1 MGKGHLVIKSKID
14 NKSFESQIEQTK
26 KYLESLENSYKKAAN
41 PGKGFERDEKALK
54 KLQVEIEKTQNK
66 LIQLQRQQLNEV
78 NNSLEKTNMSI
89 GGIIKKVGKWALAV
103 FSVRSA
109 YMLIRRLVSTIS
121 QYNDQV
127 RTDLEYMNY
136 ALSKAFEGV
145 VQWLINAMYKLL
157 SLVNSITKA
166 LFDWD
171 MFTNASVKNFKKMQ
185 AGAKAVKKELLG
197 FDELNILGSE
207 DSASGAATPS
217 VDLSNFNND
226 NLSNNI
232 QESAEIISQFWE
244 QDLEAI
250 LSHADSIWT
259 EFTSGVLLTC
269 KGVYDFIKGVIE
281 TIQGIW
287 ETLVGV
293 FTGDT
298 QKMEEGYTKLV
309 EGLGKL
315 VKGLVEF
322 IIGLLWSVVGIFLD
336 VLNGIWKM
344 IKNFGSWLSN
354 GIKSIG
360 KSIGNFFTSIWTGF
374 KEKVVNPITNGIKKL
389 WDGAINGAKNAWQG
403 IKNVFSGIGSFF
415 SGIWSKIRG
424 IFKDMGQKVG
434 DAFGA
439 AFKAA
444 INGALSVVETV
455 INAPIS
461 AINKLLDVINQVPG
475 INISHINTM
484 KLPRLAAGGIINVPG
499 TGVNIGSAIVGEKG
513 PEAVI
518 PLSDDTLQRLA
529 NMIPITIDLTNTI
542 DGRVLNRRLETI
554 RANNNFTRNGG

>member
-1 MGKGHLVIKSKID
+1 MGKGHLIIKSKID

-26 KYLESLENSYKKAAN
+26 KYLKSLEDSYNKALN
-41 PGKGFERDEKALK
+41 PAKGFVRNEEALQK
-54 KLQVEIEKTQNK
+54 TQVEIEKTRNK

-78 NNSLEKTNMSI
+78 NNSLNKTEVSI

-121 QYNDQV
+121 QYNSQV
-127 RTDLEYMNY
+127 KADLEYMNF
-136 ALSKAFEGV
+136 ALSKAFEKV
-145 VQWLINAMYKLL
+145 VVWLINAMYKLL
-157 SLVNSITKA
+157 ALINSITKA
-166 LFDWD
+166 LFSWD
-171 MFTNASVKNFKKMQ
+171 MFTDASVKNFKKMQ
-185 AGAKAVKKELLG
+185 NGAKAIKKELLG

-207 DSASGAATPS
+207 DTGSAGATPS
-217 VDLSNFNND
+217 IDLSDFNND
-226 NLSNNI
+226 ALSNNM

-244 QDLEAI
+244 QDLTAI

-298 QKMEEGYTKLV
+298 EKMQQGYEKLV
-309 EGLGKL
+309 EGLGYL
-315 VKGLVEF
+315 FKGLVEF

-344 IKNFGSWLSN
+344 IKNFGSWLWN
-354 GIKSIG
+354 GIKSIAKG
-360 KSIGNFFTSIWTGF
+360 IGDFFASIWKGF
-374 KEKVVNPITNGIKKL
+374 KEKVVNPITNGIKSL
-389 WDGAINGAKNAWQG
+389 WDGAVNGAKKAWQG
-403 IKNVFSGIGSFF
+403 IKNVFSGVGSFF
-415 SGIWSKIRG
+415 SSIWNKIKS
-424 IFKDMGQKVG
+424 IFKDLGTKIGDVVG
-434 DAFGA
+434 S
-439 AFKAA
+439 AFKTA
-444 INGALSVVETV
+444 INGALRVVESI
-455 INAPIS
+455 INAPIR
-461 AINKLLDVINQVPG
+461 AINGLIDVINKVPG
-475 INISHINTM
+475 VNLSTLRTIQ
-484 KLPRLAAGGIINVPG
+484 LPRLAAGGIIDVPG

-542 DGRVLNRRLETI
+542 DGRILNKRLETI
-554 RANNNFTRNGG
+554 RANSNFTRNGG